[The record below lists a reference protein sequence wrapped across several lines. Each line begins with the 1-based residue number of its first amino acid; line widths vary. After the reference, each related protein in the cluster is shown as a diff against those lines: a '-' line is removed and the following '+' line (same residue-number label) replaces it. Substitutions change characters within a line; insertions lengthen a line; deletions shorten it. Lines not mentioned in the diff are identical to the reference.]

1 MKELILLV
9 EPDGANRNG
18 KLRTMIVT
26 QPVNAVIENCQLDPR
41 DRAKVWTRT
50 WICTN
55 DERAQ
60 TGQRVFREKLA
71 PVKEEV
77 EKPLYDELVLKTPL
91 TLGVDGATFKKM
103 AKIYGKK

>member
-9 EPDGANRNG
+9 EPDGPLLNG
-18 KLRTMIVT
+18 KIRTMTVT
-26 QPVNAVIENCQLDPR
+26 QRVNAVMERCHLDP
-41 DRAKVWTRT
+41 KNPLQIWLRT
-50 WICTN
+50 WVCKN
-55 DERAQ
+55 DERALS
-60 TGQRVFREKLA
+60 GQRVFREDLP

-103 AKIYGKK
+103 AKKYGKK